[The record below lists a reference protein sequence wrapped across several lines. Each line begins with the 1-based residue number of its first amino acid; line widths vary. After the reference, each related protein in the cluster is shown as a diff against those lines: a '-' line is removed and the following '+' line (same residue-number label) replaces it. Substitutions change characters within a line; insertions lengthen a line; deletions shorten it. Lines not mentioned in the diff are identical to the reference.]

1 MTKYNDKEIGSAIAE
16 LILLQHY
23 LWEHPEQNVQEA
35 IKQRIKT
42 LTKQSNMNNLER
54 LKLHNEA
61 NNSNAIVTIS
71 NLCIQIAE
79 KEVKVIIEEEGIDID
94 DIDNISDLEEFCDI
108 NMLGLTDELCKNL
121 NFEAIKTIVKRV
133 HAHINT
139 EVITK

>member
-121 NFEAIKTIVKRV
+121 NFEAVKTIVKRV
-133 HAHINT
+133 HAHINN